1 MRDNSYCI
9 STFLSQLEKLCKES
23 TRGVLFRTTAVL
35 DSPNFLE
42 HFYSDMILPKTL
54 DSCIIFAISSWY
66 IEDQA
71 IACLIRESLRE
82 KTTNLDFSILELLLE
97 SKAQTELFL
106 IETTLFHTRDFF
118 GNFITRNKL
127 QLLYKNLR
135 FRPISRRI
143 TRVQRKRGYQDKG
156 SMKETHRWL
165 PEHDYTLTEKQNE
178 IEQQRESA
186 QDTILFLQGFIT

>member
-1 MRDNSYCI
+1 MRDKSYCI

-23 TRGVLFRTTAVL
+23 SQDELFRTTAVL

-42 HFYSDMILPKTL
+42 RYYSDMILPKTL
-54 DSCIIFAISSWY
+54 DSCVILAISSWY
-66 IEDQA
+66 IDDQA

-82 KTTNLDFSILELLLE
+82 KLTNPDFSILELLLE

-118 GNFITRNKL
+118 GNFITKQRL
-127 QLLYKNLR
+127 QILYKNLR

-143 TRVQRKRGYQDKG
+143 TRVQRKRGYQDEG
-156 SMKETHRWL
+156 SMKEIHKWL

-178 IEQQRESA
+178 IEQHRISVQE
-186 QDTILFLQGFIT
+186 TNLFLQGFIT